1 MDDERVQERRRA
13 GVARAF
19 LEQAL
24 ELSELVAEG
33 LDDYEP
39 DWPHRDPESIALALL
54 IHNREREDR
63 DTLTMDKFLASEA
76 WAKLVE
82 METLFLVVHAY
93 ERLSQQVSR
102 AAE

>member
-1 MDDERVQERRRA
+1 MDDERSQERRKV

-39 DWPHRDPESIALALL
+39 DWPYRDPESIALALFV
-54 IHNREREDR
+54 HNRQREDR
-63 DTLTMDKFLASEA
+63 DTFTMDKFLASDA
-76 WAKLVE
+76 WAKVVE
-82 METLFLVVHAY
+82 MEVLFLVVHAY
-93 ERLSQQVSR
+93 ERLRQQVNR
-102 AAE
+102 TVD

>member
-1 MDDERVQERRRA
+1 MDDERSQERRRV

-33 LDDYEP
+33 LGDYEP
-39 DWPHRDPESIALALL
+39 DWPNRDPESIALALL

-63 DTLTMDKFLASEA
+63 DTLTMDKFLASEV

-102 AAE
+102 EAE